1 MLANS
6 VELPML
12 PTLLLETNWTC
23 DYFELEPDLYEFMN
37 SESVATL
44 SAWTFDRRRVDNW
57 AAWLQRS
64 FTLRQLDCCVSYLLY
79 IDSAPAGA
87 KIYVNGQRA
96 GIYFPPGLD
105 DPPFE
110 LDVTPLVALGEN
122 CLAFRVNW
130 DMLGA
135 FSGVRLQAVSCA

>member
-1 MLANS
+1 MTAS
-6 VELPML
+6 APA
-12 PTLLLETNWTC
+12 LLLETGWSC

-37 SESVATL
+37 PEPVPAL

-64 FTLRQLDCCVSYLLY
+64 FTLRRLDYCVNYFLY
-79 IDSAPAGA
+79 VDSAPAGA
-87 KIYVNGQRA
+87 EIHVNGQHA
-96 GIYFPPGLD
+96 GVYSPPGPD

-110 LDVTPLVALGEN
+110 LDITRLLTLGEN
-122 CLAFRVNW
+122 RIAFRVAW

-135 FSGVRLQAVSCA
+135 FSGVRLQPVPCA